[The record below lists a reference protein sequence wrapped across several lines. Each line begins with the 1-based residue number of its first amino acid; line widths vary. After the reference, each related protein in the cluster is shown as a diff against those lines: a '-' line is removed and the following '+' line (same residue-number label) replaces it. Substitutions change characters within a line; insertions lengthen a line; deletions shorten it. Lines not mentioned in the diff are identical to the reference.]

1 MDIVRDKRDRIGIL
15 VANREGNISVFLFIF
30 FFYGHVMTRG
40 FLWSKRNDGR
50 RMGKR
55 KKVGKKNI
63 KKEVD

>member
-1 MDIVRDKRDRIGIL
+1 MRIEKETL
-15 VANREGNISVFLFIF
+15 VSSYLSF